1 MPNVSHFETL
11 TERYVLVQQ
20 RTETLISDL
29 RRLVHL
35 IEADIKSEEER
46 VGIFIPTRSD
56 YPVTARQLKAR
67 RQNLTSTISRLE
79 QALEK
84 RPVVST
90 T

>member
-46 VGIFIPTRSD
+46 VGIFNPTRSD

-67 RQNLTSTISRLE
+67 WQNLTSTISRLE